1 MGAILGK
8 AILAT
13 FTRRQIV
20 EDALSFL
27 TRAVAQGIRSAAVE
41 LCYFYFDRIN
51 NNDLA
56 NFEDVDVG
64 VSNCYSATKQF
75 LRIIF
80 PSWLRMFVSIL
91 MR

>member
-1 MGAILGK
+1 MGAILSK

-41 LCYFYFDRIN
+41 LCYFYFDLDAVI
-51 NNDLA
+51 DA
-56 NFEDVDVG
+56 NQG
-64 VSNCYSATKQF
+64 
-75 LRIIF
+75 
-80 PSWLRMFVSIL
+80 
-91 MR
+91 